1 MYHTAYRTSPRQR
14 IPRQVKSVSNSEQIE
29 LLDRC
34 FHNRSKDYACA
45 YPLFSDSSSST
56 AFSLLDA
63 IEIVERAN
71 HDSES
76 TQPRHPSGVA
86 IGQALAQA
94 KLLSESQPCP
104 ILAISG
110 LLNAGKTSLVAGF
123 LSPAGRSRLLVGSS
137 NQQGTHRFVLWL
149 PETWR
154 THSDLW
160 SSAMLQLQAIFGTAP
175 EELASEANMA
185 YRQYNGDCFLE
196 SHSLLKDPMSI
207 PLVATDPALDRW
219 GIGLMDCPDI
229 QTGIAEH
236 TALAS
241 ASAIDQTATEE
252 IEAFAAARSNMLSQ
266 ALRIASAYVVVTSAN
281 SIQDQSVSAILEA
294 AAQAKPGL
302 KRILAVNRVPRRYL
316 TSEISTE
323 IREGYREFNLWRVYM
338 AYHFE
343 GPLNRERL
351 PAVPD
356 LMQADDPET
365 PWPVFFCIDRVPPV
379 QPPSTVPAEDFIV
392 ALGSQLDRSQ
402 LVKEML
408 HATLLSLNQQCRQA
422 WSNVEAYARESQ
434 RRVRRIHRTIADAA
448 LSLSLSEEN
457 TQSERINPSL
467 RLQVSR
473 EIVSQIAESLERTAP
488 WWAWPSRRLIRWSD
502 QFRNLASGVTQWV
515 AIPSWISDR
524 ASSASNW
531 VRSRWRS
538 GDGGRIISAKSF
550 GKAIENF
557 DSWGDLRNGAD
568 AMPSETLKQIE
579 QIIERF
585 QAESRTR
592 LRDSQLDEYTSE
604 IWKRM
609 SWRQRLWTG
618 IAPAGLLFAPLVAV
632 VMIPLDFGGTT
643 VLVCASIKE
652 LLFAG
657 MASVGMAMI
666 NSDHMPQIAEQEA
679 AWQQLSDLFAITC
692 DAFGVPRPSANDYP
706 ELDLGQTKKKLL
718 ESALP
723 VRISEQ
729 TALQRRL
736 LSADPGFSIRLDQV
750 LSRLLSKIST

>member
-1 MYHTAYRTSPRQR
+1 MCMIQHTVLRPLNEYRDK
-14 IPRQVKSVSNSEQIE
+14 IKSVSNSEQID

-34 FHNRSKDYACA
+34 LHNRSKDSVCA
-45 YPLFSDSSSST
+45 LPLSADSSPNT

-63 IEIVERAN
+63 IKIVEQA
-71 HDSES
+71 
-76 TQPRHPSGVA
+76 QPHVATGRPVNSSAVA
-86 IGQALAQA
+86 IEQALAQA
-94 KLLSESQPCP
+94 KLLSDSQPCP

-123 LSPAGRSRLLVGSS
+123 LSDEGKSRLLVGSS

-149 PETWR
+149 PEFWR
-154 THSDLW
+154 KHQELW
-160 SSAMLQLQAIFGTAP
+160 SSAMLQLQAIFGIAP
-175 EELASEANMA
+175 EELASDPSIAFQ
-185 YRQYNGDCFLE
+185 QYNGLCFLD
-196 SHSLLKDPMSI
+196 SANLSKDPMSI

-219 GIGLMDCPDI
+219 GIGLMDCPDV

-236 TALAS
+236 SNSTN
-241 ASAIDQTATEE
+241 AIDQTTTEE
-252 IEAFAAARSNMLSQ
+252 IEAIAAARSNMLAQ
-266 ALRIASAYVVVTSAN
+266 ALKIASAYVVVTSAN

-294 AAQAKPGL
+294 AAEAKPGL

-316 TSEISTE
+316 TSEIATE

-343 GPLNRERL
+343 GPLNRDRL

-356 LMQADDPET
+356 SMQTNDPAT
-365 PWPVFFCIDRVPPV
+365 PWPVFFCIDGLPPV
-379 QPPSTVPAEDFIV
+379 QPPAAVPAEDFIV

-408 HATLLSLNQQCRQA
+408 HATLISLNQQCRQA
-422 WSNVEAYARESQ
+422 WSNVEAFAKESE

-457 TQSERINPSL
+457 SRSERTHPTL

-473 EIVSQIAESLERTAP
+473 EIVAQIAESLERTAP

-538 GDGGRIISAKSF
+538 GDGGRIISANSF
-550 GKAIENF
+550 GKAIRNF
-557 DSWGDLRNGAD
+557 DSWGDLTNGVEVLPA
-568 AMPSETLKQIE
+568 ETLKQIE

-592 LRDSQLDEYTSE
+592 LRDQQLDDYTSE
-604 IWKRM
+604 IWNRM

-618 IAPAGLLFAPLVAV
+618 IAPAGLLFAPLIAV
-632 VMIPLDFGGTT
+632 VMVPLDFGGTT
-643 VLVCASIKE
+643 VLVCASMKE

-666 NSDHMPQIAEQEA
+666 NSDKMPQIAEHEA

-692 DAFGVPRPSANDYP
+692 DAFGVPRPLANEYP
-706 ELDLGQTKKKLL
+706 ELSLGPTTKKLL
-718 ESALP
+718 ESSLP
-723 VRISEQ
+723 VRVFDQ
-729 TALQRRL
+729 TSLQRRL
-736 LSADPGFSIRLDQV
+736 LSIDPSFSMRLDQV
-750 LSRLLSKIST
+750 LSTLLSKKPP